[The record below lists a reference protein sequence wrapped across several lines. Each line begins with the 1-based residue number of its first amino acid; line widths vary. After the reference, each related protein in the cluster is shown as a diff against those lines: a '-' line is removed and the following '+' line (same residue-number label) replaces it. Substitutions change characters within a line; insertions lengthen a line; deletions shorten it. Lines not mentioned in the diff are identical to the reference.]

1 MAFLSGPPL
10 NTGVKFEVAKV
21 KLFFSG
27 TTGGPHE
34 MKERLARAFTHRLCS
49 CHDAYVKEAELWAD
63 LSRIE
68 GSAVQEIM
76 LDSGAFTAWSKGKPV
91 KLENLVK
98 IYRRIMALIPPHV
111 QVWLINLDVIP
122 GSPGVTAGLEEMKQA
137 IKTSDENFKVLKS
150 EFGDIVLPV
159 FHQNEAEERMFEV
172 AEQSDYIC
180 VSPRNDLPEWTR
192 VNWSNYVHRKLPGKK
207 CHGLAATGGTMLKQV
222 PWYSV
227 DSATWLYTGVMGR
240 VNFNDNGRL
249 TAIATSAQSPDRFNE
264 GMHILNMP
272 PETAQAV
279 VDRAAGYGLTLDQIV
294 NDQHARRLM
303 SGLEFVSWHNSLP
316 EPNPMFQDSLFEL

>member
-1 MAFLSGPPL
+1 MS
-10 NTGVKFEVAKV
+10 KV

-27 TTGGPHE
+27 TTGGSDE
-34 MKERLARAFTHRLCS
+34 MKQRLARAFTHRLCS
-49 CHDAYVKEAELWAD
+49 CHDAYVKEAKIWAELCKIDGAA
-63 LSRIE
+63 I
-68 GSAVQEIM
+68 QEMM
-76 LDSGAFTAWSKGKPV
+76 LDSGAFTAWSKGKRV
-91 KLENLVK
+91 DLKHLISVYKN
-98 IYRRIMALIPPHV
+98 IMSLIPKHV

-122 GSPGVTAGLEEMKQA
+122 GSPGVTAGPEEIAQA
-137 IKTSDENFKVLKS
+137 IKTSDENFKILKE

-159 FHQNEAEERMFEV
+159 FHQNESEERMFEV
-172 AEQSDYIC
+172 AEMADYIC

-227 DSATWLYTGVMGR
+227 DSATWLYTAVMGR

-249 TAIATSAQSPDRFNE
+249 TAIATSDQSPDRHNA
-264 GMHILNMP
+264 GMHICNMP
-272 PETAQAV
+272 PGTAQAII
-279 VDRAAGYGLTLDQIV
+279 DRAASYGLTLQQIV
-294 NDQHARRLM
+294 TDQNARRLM

-316 EPNPMFQDSLFEL
+316 EPNHMFQDSLFEL